1 MTSPAQDPAAS
12 TRPDRG
18 PLERVCVC
26 VPTYDERT
34 TLPKVVARIRAS
46 VPTADILVLDDNS
59 PDGTGQVADAL
70 AAADPHVHV
79 LHRPGKQG
87 LGPAYLA
94 GFAWA
99 DERDYDAVVEIDA
112 DGSHQ
117 PEQLPALLAAAEAGE
132 GADLVIGSR
141 WVPGGSVHNWPA
153 RRKAL
158 SVGAN
163 IYARHALGI
172 PVRDATA
179 GYRVYR
185 LSALRAMDTSAV
197 ASQGYCFQIDL
208 TVRAVERG
216 LRVVEVPIAF
226 VEREEG
232 TSKMND
238 AIVREAVVR
247 VGVWGA
253 RRRAAQLRAALG
265 EQRDRRSR
273 SRWRDLEEAR

>member
-1 MTSPAQDPAAS
+1 MTSPAQNPAS
-12 TRPDRG
+12 VPPDRG
-18 PLERVCVC
+18 PLERVLVC
-26 VPTYDERT
+26 VPTYNERSS
-34 TLPKVVARIRAS
+34 LPRVVARIRAS
-46 VPTADILVLDDNS
+46 VPGADILVLDDDS
-59 PDGTGQVADAL
+59 PDGTGEVADAL
-70 AAADPHVHV
+70 AAADPQVHV

-99 DERDYDAVVEIDA
+99 DRRGYDAVVEMDA

-117 PEQLPALLAAAEAGE
+117 PEQLPSLLAAAQDGE

-141 WVPGGSVHNWPA
+141 WVPGGSVHRWPA

-163 IYARHALGI
+163 IYARYALGI

-185 LSALRAMDTSAV
+185 LPALRSMDTEAV

-208 TVRAVERG
+208 TVRAIERG

-253 RRRAAQLRAALG
+253 RRRTAQLRARLG
-265 EQRDRRSR
+265 EQRARRSR

>member
-1 MTSPAQDPAAS
+1 MTSPAQDPASA
-12 TRPDRG
+12 RPDRG
-18 PLERVCVC
+18 PLERVLVC
-26 VPTYDERT
+26 VPTYDERSS
-34 TLPKVVARIRAS
+34 LPRVVARIRAS
-46 VPTADILVLDDNS
+46 VPSADILVLDDNS
-59 PDGTGQVADAL
+59 PDGTGEVADAL

-99 DERDYDAVVEIDA
+99 DRRGYDAVVEMDA

-117 PEQLPALLAAAEAGE
+117 PEQLPSLLAAAQAGE

-163 IYARHALGI
+163 IYARYALGI

-185 LSALRAMDTSAV
+185 LAALRSMDTEAV

-208 TVRAVERG
+208 TVRAIERG

-238 AIVREAVVR
+238 AIVREAVVS

-253 RRRAAQLRAALG
+253 RRRAAQLRSLLG
-265 EQRDRRSR
+265 EQRGRRSR

>member
-1 MTSPAQDPAAS
+1 MTV
-12 TRPDRG
+12 PDRA
-18 PLERVCVC
+18 PLRRICIC

-34 TLPKVVARIRAS
+34 TLPQVLASIRAA
-46 VPTADILVLDDNS
+46 VPDADVLVIDDNS
-59 PDGTGQVADAL
+59 PDGTGEVAARL
-70 AAADPHVHV
+70 AAADPQVHV

-99 DERDYDAVVEIDA
+99 DAAGYDAVVQIDA

-117 PEQLPALLAAAEAGE
+117 PEQLPALLTAAQNP

-141 WVPGGSVHNWPA
+141 WVPGGSVHNWPVH
-153 RRKAL
+153 RRAL

-163 IYARHALGI
+163 AYTRYALGI

-179 GYRVYR
+179 GFRVYR
-185 LSALRAMDTSAV
+185 LSALRAMDTAAV

-208 TVRAVERG
+208 TVRALEQG
-216 LRVVEVPIAF
+216 LRVLEVPLAF

-232 TSKMND
+232 TF
-238 AIVREAVVR
+238 
-247 VGVWGA
+247 
-253 RRRAAQLRAALG
+253 
-265 EQRDRRSR
+265 
-273 SRWRDLEEAR
+273 

>member
-1 MTSPAQDPAAS
+1 MTSPDPARAS
-12 TRPDRG
+12 LG
-18 PLERVCVC
+18 HVCIC
-26 VPTYDERT
+26 VPTYNERA
-34 TLPKVVARIRAS
+34 TLPKIVSRIRRA
-46 VPTADILVLDDNS
+46 VPDADVLVLDDNS
-59 PDGTGQVADAL
+59 PDGTGEVADDL
-70 AAADPHVHV
+70 AAQDPQVHV

-99 DERDYDAVVEIDA
+99 QERGYDAVVEIDA

-117 PEQLPALLAAAEAGE
+117 PEQLPDLLQAAELT

-153 RRKAL
+153 HRRLL

-163 IYARHALGI
+163 TYARLALGI
-172 PVRDATA
+172 PVRDSTA
-179 GYRVYR
+179 GFRVYR
-185 LSALRAMDTSAV
+185 LAALRRMSTSAV

-208 TVRAVERG
+208 TVRALEEG
-216 LRVVEVPIAF
+216 LHVVEVPIAF

-238 AIVREAVVR
+238 AIVREAIVS
-247 VGVWGA
+247 VGIWGA
-253 RRRAAQLRAALG
+253 RRRARQVRRLVG
-265 EQRDRRSR
+265 EQRAAWDR
-273 SRWRDLEEAR
+273 SRWQTLRGDEHP

>member
-1 MTSPAQDPAAS
+1 MTSP
-12 TRPDRG
+12 DRA
-18 PLERVCVC
+18 PVRRVLIC

-34 TLPKVVARIRAS
+34 TLPKIVRRLRAS
-46 VPTADILVLDDNS
+46 VPAADLLVLDDNS
-59 PDGTGQVADAL
+59 PDGTGEVADLL
-70 AAADPHVHV
+70 AAQDAQVHV
-79 LHRPGKQG
+79 LHRPAKQG

-94 GFAWA
+94 GFRWA
-99 DERDYDAVVEIDA
+99 DERGYDAVVEIDA

-117 PEQLPALLAAAEAGE
+117 PEQLPALLGALEEGS

-153 RRKAL
+153 RRRLL

-163 IYARHALGI
+163 TYARLALGI

-179 GYRVYR
+179 GFRAYR
-185 LSALRAMDTSAV
+185 LSALRRMNTSAV

-208 TVRAVERG
+208 TVRALEES

-226 VEREEG
+226 VERAEG

-253 RRRAAQLRAALG
+253 RRRARQLAGLVREQRAA
-265 EQRDRRSR
+265 RDR
-273 SRWRDLEEAR
+273 SRWHELPT